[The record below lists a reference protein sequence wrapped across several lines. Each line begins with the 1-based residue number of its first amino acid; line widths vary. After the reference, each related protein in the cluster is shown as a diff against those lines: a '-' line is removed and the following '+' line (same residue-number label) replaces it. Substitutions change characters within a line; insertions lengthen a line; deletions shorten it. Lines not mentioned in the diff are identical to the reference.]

1 MRRRTLSLR
10 SQEFP
15 ASSDRWNFCR
25 STRFIPDSPR
35 HLLFPISRTS
45 RFARSRRPKVV
56 RRHAG
61 DRLDRKTEEVLRH
74 LKGATTPEET
84 GTAGKVFHLRSRIAA
99 IALTWLRA

>member
-25 STRFIPDSPR
+25 SARFIPDSPR
-35 HLLFPISRTS
+35 HLLSTPI
-45 RFARSRRPKVV
+45 RSLEAAAKVV

-61 DRLDRKTEEVLRH
+61 DRPDRKTEELLRRI
-74 LKGATTPEET
+74 KGATAPEET
-84 GTAGKVFHLRSRIAA
+84 GAAGKAFYLRSRIAA